1 MRTKVDYRS
10 CSKEVYNNYIKLN
23 PSNSIS
29 FDKWKNIIYTFNEMF
44 RDHLLET
51 GDKEKLPAGFGE
63 FSINKKV
70 RKKII
75 IKDGIEHINLPIDWQ
90 KTKEKGKKIYNFNHH
105 TEGFFFGWVWFKKS
119 AMIKQPD
126 LWYFKPSR
134 CSSRLIAHYLKTDKK
149 YQNIYKEWLV

>member
-10 CSKEVYNNYIKLN
+10 CSKGAYNDYIKLN
-23 PSNSIS
+23 STNVVD
-29 FDKWKNIIYTFNEMF
+29 FNKWKSIIYTFNEMF

-63 FSINKKV
+63 FAINKKI
-70 RKKII
+70 RKKVIVR
-75 IKDGIEHINLPIDWQ
+75 DGIEHINLPIDWQ

-105 TEGFFFGWVWFKKS
+105 TEGFFFGWVWFKRA

-126 LWYFKPSR
+126 LWHFKPSR
-134 CSSRLIAHYLKTDKK
+134 CSSRLIAHYLKTDNK
-149 YQNIYKEWLV
+149 YQNTYKEWLV